1 MIDRKRHGLILLVLG
16 ALAAIGPFSTDMYLP
31 GFQEIA
37 RSLQTDIAHVGFSLA
52 SYFIGISMGQL
63 AYGPLLD
70 RYGRKKPIILGL
82 FLYLFAAL
90 GCALSPSI
98 DYLIALRFLLA
109 VGGCVGMVGSRAI
122 VRDLFSGAEIAR
134 AMSALMTIFSIAPVI
149 APTTGGLVVTL
160 LGWRFIFLVLAV
172 LASALLLAVSLLDE
186 TKRTD
191 LSVSLRPRNIIREYL
206 GVFRER
212 EFIKYAGATGAATA
226 GLFSFLTGSPFVFI
240 SLFGFTAT
248 EFGWI
253 LAANGCSFI
262 AANQVNRLLLR
273 KHDAREVLLVCTVV
287 QSAAA
292 LLLLACACTASP
304 PRAATIGLVFCF
316 MFCFGLM
323 VPNGTGLALQP
334 FSRNAGSASAL
345 IGSMQMI
352 SGAVASASVS
362 YLHNGTALPMV
373 AMMGAS
379 AGTVLV
385 LLIAATLFSGHY
397 GRK

>member
-98 DYLIALRFLLA
+98 HYLIALRFLLA

-362 YLHNGTALPMV
+362 YLHNGTALPM
-373 AMMGAS
+373 G
-379 AGTVLV
+379 GDDGRLRGYR
-385 LLIAATLFSGHY
+385 SGPA
-397 GRK
+397 RCRDSFLRALRP

>member
-98 DYLIALRFLLA
+98 HYLIALRFLLA